1 MSQLKKL
8 YAAAAG
14 VHNATPLQNICDA
27 LTNDMRVSGRQN
39 LISGK
44 GSSFALG
51 LEGFADDQVAGSDL
65 SVAIESLGAC
75 LAGIDT
81 KGMTNAQRE
90 AGVMAGAI
98 TGDIGAFL
106 SHDAGMAPGMIG
118 ASNGIGRI
126 APALESYDE
135 KENKAAAVYTVAYN
149 LQAARQDA
157 FGEAFY
163 PTCVVAPDQQGYVI
177 QINLVNLIN
186 GVRRK
191 VTGEL
196 DNWNRHNIVHVIR
209 NPGLIN
215 SNSTKIVPVFRD
227 GNKANMVAESVMA
240 PTTTEVNGESVETSM
255 LAINKVFDLIGISQT
270 DLQLDQGHMDETD
283 SIDTDILLKAVAIK
297 IGDDVIKFPTTHL
310 PGSQFH
316 YPVQGDQQ
324 RMDVRMETDA
334 LAINVKTKQAD
345 GSDLDT
351 LGPIVTQNLVVYL
364 KTTINGSVV
373 RDKGDTEVTATPVR
387 VVKIVDSL
395 NEVHLPS
402 SPSFA
407 AVVALFAN
415 AQVIGYDLDA
425 RRTNLNRRSIGQMLE
440 TRQDQQSYAVPLLSP
455 FTVKRPMGLND
466 STDSSDLASLVTL
479 TRAMA
484 SGMAVEELFKAA
496 DTLRAL
502 VSEGRRPLGD
512 NLMVLGIARHL
523 ITAHY
528 EFKEIKI
535 ESTIQTRNSAELA
548 ANIQATIIN
557 VIRDMVYRAYQDS
570 GYKAAADML
579 AGGDSAKPV
588 VIIGADQTLVRWLN
602 VTGDLRTLGGGF
614 DDILIV
620 DTLNEKML
628 GKIFITFGV
637 KSAADGVPHPLHFGN
652 MAWKPEVTVVLPI
665 HRNGA
670 NSKELTVQ
678 PSFRHVTN
686 LPILLELNVTGI
698 PKTVETRVPVL
709 VNGAVDFTDVTPVAP
724 APGNP

>member
-8 YAAAAG
+8 YSATAG
-14 VHNATPLQNICDA
+14 IANVSPLQAACDA
-27 LTNDMRVSGRQN
+27 VANQIRMNGTDYFVSKNG
-39 LISGK
+39 SGA
-44 GSSFALG
+44 ALG
-51 LEGFADDQVAGSDL
+51 LEGYDDAMGAADLGSAITSMNTLVAGLEGDL
-65 SVAIESLGAC
+65 
-75 LAGIDT
+75 T
-81 KGMTNAQRE
+81 HAQRE
-90 AGVMAGAI
+90 AAVMASTI

-106 SHDAGMAPGMIG
+106 RTDMSSAPGAM
-118 ASNGIGRI
+118 AATNGIGRI
-126 APALESYDE
+126 KAGLESYDE

-149 LQAARQDA
+149 LQAARQDP

-163 PTCVVAPDQQGYVI
+163 ATTIVAPDQQGYHI
-177 QINLVNLIN
+177 HINLVNLIS

-191 VTGEL
+191 ATGEL

-215 SNSTKIVPVFRD
+215 STSTKIVPVFRD
-227 GNKANMVAESVMA
+227 DTKSLFVDEALMT
-240 PTTTEVNGESVETSM
+240 PTTTEVNGETVQTS
-255 LAINKVFDLIGISQT
+255 AIAIGKQFDLIGASQT
-270 DLQLDQGHMDETD
+270 DIQLDQGHMDETD
-283 SIDTDILLKAVAIK
+283 SIDTDILLKAVIVK
-297 IGDDVIKFPTTHL
+297 VGKDVLKFPTTHL
-310 PGSQFH
+310 PGAQFH

-334 LAINVKTKQAD
+334 LSIGKKTLTVNGAA
-345 GSDLDT
+345 LDT
-351 LGPIVTQNLVVYL
+351 LAPIVVQDLVIYVE
-364 KTTINGSVV
+364 TTITGSVV
-373 RDKGDTEVTATPVR
+373 RDKGKTEANASAVR
-387 VVKIVDSL
+387 VVKIIDAN
-395 NEVHLPS
+395 NETHMPS
-402 SPSFA
+402 SPAMA
-407 AVVALFAN
+407 AVVALFST
-415 AQVIGYDLDA
+415 AQVIGYELDS

-440 TRQDQQSYAVPLLSP
+440 TRQDVQAYAVPLLSP
-455 FTVKRPMGLND
+455 FTVKRPQGLND
-466 STDSSDLASLVTL
+466 STDASDLASLVTL

-502 VSEGRRPLGD
+502 VQEGRRPLGD

-528 EFKEIKI
+528 EFKEINV
-535 ESTIQTRNSAELA
+535 ESTVQTRNSAELA

-557 VIRDMVYRAYQDS
+557 VIRDMVYRAYQKS

-579 AGGDSAKPV
+579 AGGESAKPV

-614 DDILIV
+614 EEIQIV
-620 DTLNEKML
+620 DTQNEKMV

-637 KSAADGVPHPLHFGN
+637 KGAADGVPHPLQFGN

-686 LPILLELNVTGI
+686 LPILMEITVKGI
-698 PKTVETRVPVL
+698 PETVETRVPVL
-709 VNGAVDFTDVTPVAP
+709 VEGALNMTDVTPPVGP
-724 APGNP
+724 